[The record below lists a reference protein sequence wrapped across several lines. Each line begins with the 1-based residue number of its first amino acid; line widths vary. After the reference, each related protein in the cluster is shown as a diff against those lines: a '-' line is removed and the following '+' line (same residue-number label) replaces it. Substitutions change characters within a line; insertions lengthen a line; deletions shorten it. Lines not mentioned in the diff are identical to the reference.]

1 MFETVNQQFKAIQEL
16 ERRHFRWLSL
26 PPINVDTNVCLVAA
40 NVGSLRNCGLPG
52 QKCRGLIEAT
62 IRATRTL
69 GKTDLPRQK
78 CRGLIEE
85 LKWSQRPFGTILVFP
100 GRHAGASLKLEARQ
114 RKPSKRRKSSPGR
127 NAGASLK
134 RHELRPHSAGHRRI
148 FPGKM
153 PGPH

>member
-1 MFETVNQQFKAIQEL
+1 
-16 ERRHFRWLSL
+16 
-26 PPINVDTNVCLVAA
+26 
-40 NVGSLRNCGLPG
+40 
-52 QKCRGLIEAT
+52 
-62 IRATRTL
+62 
-69 GKTDLPRQK
+69 
-78 CRGLIEE
+78 
-85 LKWSQRPFGTILVFP
+85 
-100 GRHAGASLKLEARQ
+100 LKLEARQ